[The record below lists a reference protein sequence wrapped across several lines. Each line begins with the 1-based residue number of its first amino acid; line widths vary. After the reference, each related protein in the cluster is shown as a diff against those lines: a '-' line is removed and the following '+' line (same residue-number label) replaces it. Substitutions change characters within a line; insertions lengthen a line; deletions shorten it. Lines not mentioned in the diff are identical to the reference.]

1 MLYTYN
7 TTSQSVA
14 VNGNVLFSTNG
25 IITGSTATHSA
36 GTAEISL
43 NKPGFYM
50 VTVDATIAN
59 PGDAAANITLELF
72 ANGTAVNGAEATLT
86 STGAT
91 DLGAMSFTTIIK
103 VSPNCSCS
111 TANVPTVLTVQNTG
125 VASTVNNAA
134 VTVTKLC

>member
-14 VNGNVLFSTNG
+14 VNGNVLFATNG

-36 GTAEISL
+36 GAAEISL

-50 VTVDATIAN
+50 VTVDATVAN
-59 PGDAAANITLELF
+59 PSDAAANITLALYD
-72 ANGTAVNGAEATLT
+72 NGIAVNGAEATLT
-86 STGAT
+86 SSGAT
-91 DLGAMSFTTIIK
+91 DLGAMSFTTIVK
-103 VSPNCSCS
+103 VAPNCSCAS
-111 TANVPTVLTVQNTG
+111 GNVPSVLTVQNIG
-125 VASTVNNAA
+125 AASTVNNAA

>member
-43 NKPGFYM
+43 NKPEIGRAH
-50 VTVDATIAN
+50 V
-59 PGDAAANITLELF
+59 
-72 ANGTAVNGAEATLT
+72 
-86 STGAT
+86 
-91 DLGAMSFTTIIK
+91 
-103 VSPNCSCS
+103 
-111 TANVPTVLTVQNTG
+111 
-125 VASTVNNAA
+125 
-134 VTVTKLC
+134 

>member
-36 GTAEISL
+36 GAAEISL

-50 VTVDATIAN
+50 VTVNATVAN

-72 ANGTAVNGAEATLT
+72 ANGTSVNGAEATLT

-103 VSPNCSCS
+103 VVPNCNCASG
-111 TANVPTVLTVQNTG
+111 NVPSVLTVQNTG
-125 VASTVNNAA
+125 AASTVENAA